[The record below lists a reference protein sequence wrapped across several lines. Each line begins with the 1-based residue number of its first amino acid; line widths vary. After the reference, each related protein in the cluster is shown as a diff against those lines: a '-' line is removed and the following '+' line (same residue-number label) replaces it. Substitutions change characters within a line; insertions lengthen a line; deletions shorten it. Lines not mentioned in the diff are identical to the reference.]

1 MDDSSLSREELQ
13 DSWDKIFIKTR
24 LEKINGREELG
35 TRLRFWRV
43 EKPRDLNVHYD
54 PGLDSNDTALI
65 LKPTLLLPLTI
76 PLALCPCF
84 HMHENVKVN
93 TMRNIV
99 LCVFL
104 TQWTSGLLDLLFTLI
119 QAIIE

>member
-1 MDDSSLSREELQ
+1 MDDNSLSREELQ

-54 PGLDSNDTALI
+54 PGLDPNDTALI
-65 LKPTLLLPLTI
+65 LKPTDHLDI
-76 PLALCPCF
+76 V
-84 HMHENVKVN
+84 NV
-93 TMRNIV
+93 T
-99 LCVFL
+99 
-104 TQWTSGLLDLLFTLI
+104 
-119 QAIIE
+119 QAIRYRIFLCSLKLCKLNSIIRESDYSFINRG

>member
-1 MDDSSLSREELQ
+1 M
-13 DSWDKIFIKTR
+13 
-24 LEKINGREELG
+24 
-35 TRLRFWRV
+35 
-43 EKPRDLNVHYD
+43 Y

-104 TQWTSGLLDLLFTLI
+104 T
-119 QAIIE
+119 

>member
-1 MDDSSLSREELQ
+1 M
-13 DSWDKIFIKTR
+13 
-24 LEKINGREELG
+24 
-35 TRLRFWRV
+35 
-43 EKPRDLNVHYD
+43 Y
-54 PGLDSNDTALI
+54 PGLDSNDAALI

-119 QAIIE
+119 QVIIE

>member
-1 MDDSSLSREELQ
+1 M
-13 DSWDKIFIKTR
+13 
-24 LEKINGREELG
+24 
-35 TRLRFWRV
+35 
-43 EKPRDLNVHYD
+43 Y

-104 TQWTSGLLDLLFTLI
+104 AQWTSGLLDLLFTLI
-119 QAIIE
+119 QVIIE

>member
-54 PGLDSNDTALI
+54 PGLDPNDTALI

-84 HMHENVKVN
+84 HMHENVKVS

-104 TQWTSGLLDLLFTLI
+104 T
-119 QAIIE
+119 